1 MHFIHNAKLVFIGKK
16 HSIKA
21 STLNTF
27 TNCNIDKQNS
37 NLLCFFF
44 VFYSETLR
52 NDFPPIFSEE
62 PSGFDALRLPH
73 SIHSPDRYSC
83 TEPDKPFSHCVTHR
97 GDQSRQHRLP
107 WSVEDLCQEN
117 YTELGMRVS
126 GDIL

>member
-1 MHFIHNAKLVFIGKK
+1 MDGGNIETISCNYMYVDQKYIGEQ
-16 HSIKA
+16 
-21 STLNTF
+21 
-27 TNCNIDKQNS
+27 QNS
-37 NLLCFFF
+37 
-44 VFYSETLR
+44 SKTLQ
-52 NDFPPIFSEE
+52 NDLPICSQIFSEE
-62 PSGFDALRLPH
+62 SSGFDALRLPH